1 MWLFAVKAQS
11 LPMRLLKFHH
21 RMMATQLNINP
32 NLEQKL
38 KVIDERCHALR
49 SQLDESLPSMGS
61 KQIQE
66 AHTELRQIAPI
77 SDKYRLLNSI
87 KEEIRGV
94 QSLYGEDSDGEL
106 HRMAREEEAV
116 LGGKL
121 RAAEEDLLSSL
132 LPSAQDQDRGAIV
145 EVRPGT
151 GGDEAALFASDLANL
166 YRHYASFKQWDCEV
180 MEASTNDTGGSKLI
194 SFAFSGPGAYGRL
207 RHEGGTHRVQRVPK
221 TEKEGRLH
229 TSTATCV
236 VLPEADE
243 IEMSIKEE
251 DVRMEAH
258 RSSGAGGQSVNVT
271 NSAVRL
277 VHIPSGLVV
286 TCQDERSQQKNRVK
300 AMRVLRARLFEAERQ
315 KKEIALSEER
325 QGQRGSGGRNERIR
339 TYNFAQDRL
348 TDHRIG
354 TTLHGL
360 EGLMA
365 GETESLV
372 KLDAVID
379 ALEVQE
385 RTEQLK
391 SINE

>member
-1 MWLFAVKAQS
+1 
-11 LPMRLLKFHH
+11 
-21 RMMATQLNINP
+21 
-32 NLEQKL
+32 
-38 KVIDERCHALR
+38 
-49 SQLDESLPSMGS
+49 
-61 KQIQE
+61 
-66 AHTELRQIAPI
+66 
-77 SDKYRLLNSI
+77 
-87 KEEIRGV
+87 
-94 QSLYGEDSDGEL
+94 
-106 HRMAREEEAV
+106 
-116 LGGKL
+116 
-121 RAAEEDLLSSL
+121 
-132 LPSAQDQDRGAIV
+132 
-145 EVRPGT
+145 
-151 GGDEAALFASDLANL
+151 
-166 YRHYASFKQWDCEV
+166 
-180 MEASTNDTGGSKLI
+180 
-194 SFAFSGPGAYGRL
+194 
-207 RHEGGTHRVQRVPK
+207 
-221 TEKEGRLH
+221 
-229 TSTATCV
+229 
-236 VLPEADE
+236 
-243 IEMSIKEE
+243 MSIKEE